1 MAEFLDVY
9 KDRRSATKF
18 IPDIQITDKELD
30 EIFNL
35 VKLAP
40 SAFNL
45 QHVHYVVVN
54 DTEGKQK
61 MYEASGKQY
70 KVLTSSAVIVV
81 LGNTHAHQHTAEIY
95 EGMFNLGILS
105 KQEYDQTVSSTI
117 QFYQDRGEIFQKEE
131 AIRNASLSAMAL
143 MLIAK
148 EKGWDTCPMIGFDP
162 VQVAN
167 ELDIPDT
174 HVPVMMI
181 TLGKEDTSSQR
192 PRGYRK
198 PVAEFVSYHQFQ
210 SN

>member
-1 MAEFLDVY
+1 MGEFLDVY
-9 KDRRSATKF
+9 KERRSAAKF
-18 IPDIQITDKELD
+18 LPDVQITEKELD

-45 QHVHYVVVN
+45 QHVHYVVIK
-54 DTEGKQK
+54 DTEGKHK

-81 LGNTHAHQHTAEIY
+81 LGNTQAHEHTAEIY

-117 QFYQDRGEIFQKEE
+117 QFYKDRGDVFQKEE

-148 EKGWDTCPMIGFDP
+148 EKGWDSCPMIGFDP
-162 VQVAN
+162 VQVATD
-167 ELDIPDT
+167 LHIPDT
-174 HVPVMMI
+174 YVPVMMVAI
-181 TLGKEDTSSQR
+181 GKEDTASQR

-198 PVAEFVSYHQFQ
+198 PVAEFVSYHSFP
-210 SN
+210 SK